1 MKRISAAGFLLAV
14 LLCVPAARGQQATP
28 NQDQSTPI
36 APDQPL
42 SSATAPSSG
51 STNDAGAA
59 PAGRSIPGSG
69 ADTSQETNESAML
82 PLSGSVAVTS
92 NISAQPRNYFDAG
105 GLVSGSADSAVIS
118 NQVIN
123 NPGTSSW
130 GGIEVI
136 GGEVSYNRSWQENRF
151 TMSYLGGATLYEPG
165 ALFPA
170 AMYHALSLEQDFGWK
185 RLKLSLI
192 DQFSYSPNSLFGGA
206 GIGGPGLLAETGQAV
221 TSTLTPSYAS
231 GSSILTGQTRLVSN
245 SALAQIAYNISPRS
259 SFTVTGD
266 YGLLDYAGGGYI
278 SSHDYVV
285 GGGYNHM
292 LTPKDTLAV
301 TYTFSQDLFTGTP
314 QKLAVQQINV
324 AYSHVVTE
332 RIVFQIAGGPEF
344 VTFHDYTP
352 SVPSDATWSLNA
364 GVEYRLRRTNFAAA
378 YTHGANAGSGVFFG
392 SISQTAGG
400 SVNHQFSRFLV
411 GAVNAGYSFNHNL
424 APTTVITN
432 NFNNWYASGSVG
444 RQLGRFTHI
453 SINYGAQQQPYNG
466 ICPVASC
473 GTNHVIQ
480 TFGVALDVHLR
491 PIGSIE

>member
-1 MKRISAAGFLLAV
+1 MKRISAAGFFLAI
-14 LLCVPAARGQQATP
+14 LLCVPAVRGQQAP
-28 NQDQSTPI
+28 ADQNGAAPI

-42 SSATAPSSG
+42 SPAITPSSA

-59 PAGRSIPGSG
+59 PAGRSILGSDANSSQG
-69 ADTSQETNESAML
+69 TNDTAML

-92 NISAQPRNYFDAG
+92 NISAQPRNYFDASA
-105 GLVSGSADSAVIS
+105 LLSGSADSAVFNS
-118 NQVIN
+118 QT
-123 NPGTSSW
+123 TSSW
-130 GGIEVI
+130 GGIEVV
-136 GGEVSYNRSWQENRF
+136 GGEVSYDRSWQENRF
-151 TMSYLGGATLYEPG
+151 AISYLGGATLYEPN
-165 ALFPA
+165 ALHPA

-192 DQFSYSPNSLFGGA
+192 DQFSYSPESLFGGA
-206 GIGGPGLLAETGQAV
+206 GIGGPGLLSETGQAV
-221 TSTLTPSYAS
+221 SSTLTPSYAS

-245 SALAQIAYNISPRS
+245 SALAQIAYNFSPRS

-266 YGLLDYAGGGYI
+266 YGLLDYAAGGYI

-314 QKLAVQQINV
+314 QKLAMQQINL

-332 RIVFQIAGGPEF
+332 RIAFQVAGGPEF
-344 VTFHDYTP
+344 LTFHDYTP
-352 SVPSDATWSLNA
+352 SVPAAITWSVNA
-364 GVEYRLRRTNFAAA
+364 GVEYRLRRTNFGAT

-400 SVNHQFSRFLV
+400 SVTHQFSRFLV
-411 GAVNAGYSFNHNL
+411 GAVDAGYSFNHNL
-424 APTTVITN
+424 EPTTAATN
-432 NFNNWYASGSVG
+432 NFNNWYASASVG
-444 RQLGRFTHI
+444 RQLGRFTHL

-466 ICPVASC
+466 VCPVASC
-473 GTNHVIQ
+473 GTNSVVQ
-480 TFGVALDVHLR
+480 TFGVALDVHVH